1 MEAVQEKAAVPGFE
15 PEIVAFCCEFCAYG
29 AADLAGSMRLSYPT
43 NIKIVK
49 IPCTGRIDVLTMLK
63 AFEAGADGVMVAGCL
78 EGECHFLEGNLRA
91 KKRVKYLK
99 DLLTELGI
107 EPERAAMY
115 NLSSA
120 MGQRFAIIARE
131 MTDIIRALGP
141 TPVKKTV
148 A

>member
-1 MEAVQEKAAVPGFE
+1 MEAVHEKGFE

-63 AFEAGADGVMVAGCL
+63 SFEAGADGVMVAGCL

-91 KKRVKYLK
+91 KKRVAYLK
-99 DLLTELGI
+99 ELLKELGI
-107 EPERAAMY
+107 EPERVAMY

-120 MGQRFAIIARE
+120 MGQRFAVIARE

-141 TPVKKTV
+141 TPVKK

>member
-1 MEAVQEKAAVPGFE
+1 MEAVQEQEKTAVPGFE

-63 AFEAGADGVMVAGCL
+63 SFEAGADGVMVAGCL

-91 KKRVKYLK
+91 KKRVVYLK
-99 DLLTELGI
+99 QLLQELGI

-120 MGQRFAIIARE
+120 MGQRFAQIANE
-131 MTDIIRALGP
+131 MTGIIRALGP
-141 TPVKKTV
+141 TPVKK
-148 A
+148 